1 MTTFPFPSS
10 SRMRTGRTSTI
21 RACECASSVMIP
33 LWLPVKLIAGT
44 PCSCNAMERR
54 AMLIRSPHVRSMSSS
69 RRGGSEDIRLA
80 RERSSSVVSPM
91 AETTTTIWCP
101 SARLAATRAA
111 TLRMRSTSAT
121 EEPPNVGTMSMH
133 PPGHGKNP
141 CAPRVDRPVP
151 SHSIARPLARND
163 SPMTAMIEVTGLTKR
178 YRDRVAVEDLSF
190 SVPEGEILGFL
201 GPNGAGKSTTMRI
214 LTGYLPATGGTVKV
228 AGFDVFED
236 PYEVK
241 RRIGYLPETP
251 PLYPEMTVR
260 GYLKFVAAIKGVR
273 RGQLAAEL
281 ERVAHSTGVAE
292 VMERL
297 IQNLSK
303 GYRQRVGVAQ
313 ALLGNPPVLI
323 LDEPTE
329 GLDPSQ
335 RAEVRQLI
343 KGLAGQ
349 HTVILS
355 THILSEVTMTCERVL
370 ILNQGRMVAFDEIR
384 NLSLIH

>member
-1 MTTFPFPSS
+1 
-10 SRMRTGRTSTI
+10 
-21 RACECASSVMIP
+21 
-33 LWLPVKLIAGT
+33 
-44 PCSCNAMERR
+44 
-54 AMLIRSPHVRSMSSS
+54 
-69 RRGGSEDIRLA
+69 
-80 RERSSSVVSPM
+80 
-91 AETTTTIWCP
+91 
-101 SARLAATRAA
+101 
-111 TLRMRSTSAT
+111 
-121 EEPPNVGTMSMH
+121 
-133 PPGHGKNP
+133 
-141 CAPRVDRPVP
+141 
-151 SHSIARPLARND
+151 
-163 SPMTAMIEVTGLTKR
+163 MTAMIEVTGLTKR

-190 SVPEGEILGFL
+190 TVPEGEILGFL

-214 LTGYLPATGGTVKV
+214 LTGYLPATSGTVKV
-228 AGFDVFED
+228 AGFDVFEE

-260 GYLKFVAAIKGVR
+260 GYLKFVASIKGVR
-273 RGQLAAEL
+273 RGQLATEL
-281 ERVAHSTGVAE
+281 ERVSHATGVSE
-292 VMERL
+292 VMDRL

-335 RAEVRQLI
+335 RAEVRHLI

-384 NLSLIH
+384 NLAHALGQGDQTSLEDIFLKLTAAA

>member
-1 MTTFPFPSS
+1 
-10 SRMRTGRTSTI
+10 
-21 RACECASSVMIP
+21 
-33 LWLPVKLIAGT
+33 
-44 PCSCNAMERR
+44 
-54 AMLIRSPHVRSMSSS
+54 
-69 RRGGSEDIRLA
+69 
-80 RERSSSVVSPM
+80 
-91 AETTTTIWCP
+91 
-101 SARLAATRAA
+101 
-111 TLRMRSTSAT
+111 
-121 EEPPNVGTMSMH
+121 
-133 PPGHGKNP
+133 
-141 CAPRVDRPVP
+141 
-151 SHSIARPLARND
+151 
-163 SPMTAMIEVTGLTKR
+163 MTAMIEVTGLGKR
-178 YRDRVAVEDLSF
+178 YRDRVAVEELTF

-214 LTGYLPATGGTVKV
+214 LTGYLPATSGTVKV
-228 AGFDVFED
+228 AGFDVFEE

-251 PLYPEMTVR
+251 PLYPEMTVK
-260 GYLKFVAAIKGVR
+260 GYLRFVASLKGVR
-273 RGQLAAEL
+273 RGQLATEL
-281 ERVAHSTGVAE
+281 ERVSHATGVSE
-292 VMERL
+292 VMDRL

-303 GYRQRVGVAQ
+303 GFRQRVGVAQ

-384 NLSLIH
+384 NLAHALGQGDQTSLEDIFLKLTAAA

>member
-1 MTTFPFPSS
+1 
-10 SRMRTGRTSTI
+10 
-21 RACECASSVMIP
+21 
-33 LWLPVKLIAGT
+33 
-44 PCSCNAMERR
+44 
-54 AMLIRSPHVRSMSSS
+54 
-69 RRGGSEDIRLA
+69 
-80 RERSSSVVSPM
+80 
-91 AETTTTIWCP
+91 
-101 SARLAATRAA
+101 
-111 TLRMRSTSAT
+111 
-121 EEPPNVGTMSMH
+121 
-133 PPGHGKNP
+133 
-141 CAPRVDRPVP
+141 
-151 SHSIARPLARND
+151 
-163 SPMTAMIEVTGLTKR
+163 MTAMIEVTGLGKR
-178 YRDRVAVEDLSF
+178 YRDRVAVENLTF
-190 SVPEGEILGFL
+190 SVTEGEILGFL
-201 GPNGAGKSTTMRI
+201 GPNGAGKSTTMKI
-214 LTGYLPATGGTVKV
+214 LTGYLPATSGTVKV
-228 AGFDVFED
+228 AGFDVFEE

-260 GYLKFVAAIKGVR
+260 GYLKFVASIKGVR
-273 RGQLAAEL
+273 RGQLTTEM
-281 ERVAHSTGVAE
+281 ERVAHATGVSE
-292 VMERL
+292 VLDRL

-384 NLSLIH
+384 NLAHALGGDQTSLEDIFLKLTAAA

>member
-1 MTTFPFPSS
+1 
-10 SRMRTGRTSTI
+10 
-21 RACECASSVMIP
+21 
-33 LWLPVKLIAGT
+33 
-44 PCSCNAMERR
+44 
-54 AMLIRSPHVRSMSSS
+54 
-69 RRGGSEDIRLA
+69 
-80 RERSSSVVSPM
+80 
-91 AETTTTIWCP
+91 
-101 SARLAATRAA
+101 
-111 TLRMRSTSAT
+111 
-121 EEPPNVGTMSMH
+121 
-133 PPGHGKNP
+133 
-141 CAPRVDRPVP
+141 
-151 SHSIARPLARND
+151 
-163 SPMTAMIEVTGLTKR
+163 MTAMIEVTGLSKR
-178 YRDRVAVEDLSF
+178 YRDRVAVENLTF

-201 GPNGAGKSTTMRI
+201 GPNGAGKSTTMKI
-214 LTGYLPATGGTVKV
+214 LTGYLPATSGTVKV
-228 AGFDVFED
+228 AGFDVFEE

-260 GYLKFVAAIKGVR
+260 GYLKFVASIKGVR
-273 RGQLAAEL
+273 RGQLATEM
-281 ERVAHSTGVAE
+281 ERVAHATGVSE
-292 VMERL
+292 VLDRL

-313 ALLGNPPVLI
+313 SLLGNPPVLI

-384 NLSLIH
+384 NLAHALGQGDQTSLEDIFLKLTAAA